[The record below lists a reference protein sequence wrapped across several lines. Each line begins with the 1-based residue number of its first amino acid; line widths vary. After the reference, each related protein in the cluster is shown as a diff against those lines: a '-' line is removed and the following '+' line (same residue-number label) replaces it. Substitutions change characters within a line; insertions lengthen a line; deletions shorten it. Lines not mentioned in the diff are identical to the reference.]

1 MVLIALAGLE
11 RVIANKS
18 IVFIRGEHTVT
29 GGEQAPPLDI
39 NTARQ
44 AILQ

>member
-11 RVIANKS
+11 RVIANEP
-18 IVFIRGEHTVT
+18 IVFIRGGHTVT
-29 GGEQAPPLDI
+29 GGEQAPLDI